1 MSKRKISFSPTISGR
16 VLGRGLLLSAILV
29 TLGLHA
35 RISHAQAMSYVR
47 VLHANLNTPKV
58 DYYLGSQKMLNDV
71 TYAAVTKYQR
81 VPSGRHYLRFTGNER
96 GGTLAT
102 AYKTLQPGGFYTAIL
117 YGVSVRPRVVVQSE
131 VYGSTPSARQSRVYF
146 YHMSPGTPPLTL
158 KALYADGRVRT
169 LARYVPY
176 ARPRTFLA
184 PEGDVTLHLYARNRL
199 IRSQK
204 STLRPG
210 RRHSYFIIGR
220 IGAPGADN
228 LRLMD
233 EDAASQ

>member
-1 MSKRKISFSPTISGR
+1 MNRQKISFCRTL
-16 VLGRGLLLSAILV
+16 VGRGLLFALLV
-29 TLGLHA
+29 MLGVHA
-35 RISHAQAMSYVR
+35 RASHAQAMAYVR
-47 VLHANLNTPKV
+47 MVHANLNTPKV
-58 DYYLGSQKMLNDV
+58 DYYLDGKKMLNDV

-81 VPSGRHYLRFTGNER
+81 VPSGRHILRFAGNER

-102 AYKTLQPGGFYTAIL
+102 AYKTMQPGGFYTAIL
-117 YGVSVRPRVVVQSE
+117 YGLSVRPRVVVQSE
-131 VYGSTPSARQSRVYF
+131 VYGSTPLTRQSRVYL
-146 YHMSPGTPPLTL
+146 YHLSPGTSPLTL
-158 KALYADGRVRT
+158 RALYSDGRVRT

-184 PEGDVTLHLYARNRL
+184 PEGEVTLHLYARNRL
-199 IRSQK
+199 IRTQK

-210 RRHSYFIIGR
+210 RRHSYFIIGKV
-220 IGAPGADN
+220 GAPGADN